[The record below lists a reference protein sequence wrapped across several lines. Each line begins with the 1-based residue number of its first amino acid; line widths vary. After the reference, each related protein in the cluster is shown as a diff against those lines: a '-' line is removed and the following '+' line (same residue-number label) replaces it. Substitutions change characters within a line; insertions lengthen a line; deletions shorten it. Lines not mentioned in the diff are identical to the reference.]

1 MLIKCNENVI
11 RLLVGTAIVII
22 IVCKNS
28 FETIIKLSVESN
40 QSDMYSRESKNIF
53 FVFITENLLM
63 KCIFG
68 ALIPAI

>member
-1 MLIKCNENVI
+1 MLIKCNKNVI

-40 QSDMYSRESKNIF
+40 QADMYSRESKNIF

-63 KCIFG
+63 KYIFG